1 MSHTDAVRFLDA
13 VETDEAFAQQLE
25 ALRDTPDQA
34 LDAVRAR
41 GFDVDPDEVRE
52 AFVER
57 YGADLT
63 EEQLAAIAGGANPIS
78 TENWILVG
86 ALTAAYAAAHVA
98 AAF

>member
-1 MSHTDAVRFLDA
+1 MSHADAVRFLDA

-63 EEQLAAIAGGANPIS
+63 EEQLAAIAGGLSAESFYATFSSVFFSVMRTS
-78 TENWILVG
+78 T
-86 ALTAAYAAAHVA
+86 ALI
-98 AAF
+98 

>member
-25 ALRDTPDQA
+25 ALRDTPDQV

-52 AFVER
+52 AFLER

-63 EEQLAAIAGGANPIS
+63 EEQLAAIAGGLS
-78 TENWILVG
+78 TESWILVAQFG
-86 ALTAAYAAAHVA
+86 PGVATLAVVTAAV
-98 AAF
+98 

>member
-25 ALRDTPDQA
+25 ALKDTPDQA

-63 EEQLAAIAGGANPIS
+63 EEQLAAIAGGLS
-78 TENWILVG
+78 TESWILFGGGFVAG
-86 ALTAAYAAAHVA
+86 ALTAAS
-98 AAF
+98 F

>member
-1 MSHTDAVRFLDA
+1 MSHADAVRFLDA
-13 VETDEAFAQQLE
+13 VEADEAFAQQLE

-52 AFVER
+52 VFVER

-63 EEQLAAIAGGANPIS
+63 EEQLAAIAGGIS
-78 TENWILVG
+78 TETWIAVG
-86 ALTAAYAAAHVA
+86 VIFTAGAAHVA

>member
-13 VETDEAFAQQLE
+13 VEADEAFAQQLE
-25 ALRDTPDQA
+25 ALRDTPDQV

-52 AFVER
+52 VFLER

-63 EEQLAAIAGGANPIS
+63 EEQLAAIAGGLSLS
-78 TENWILVG
+78 TDSWVLVG
-86 ALTAAYAAAHVA
+86 ALTAYTVAYAAA
-98 AAF
+98 F

>member
-52 AFVER
+52 AFLER

-63 EEQLAAIAGGANPIS
+63 EEQLAAIAGGLS
-78 TENWILVG
+78 TEMWITLGVSASGGVVVG
-86 ALTAAYAAAHVA
+86 VALAAI
-98 AAF
+98 

>member
-1 MSHTDAVRFLDA
+1 MSHADAVRFLDA
-13 VETDEAFAQQLE
+13 VEADEAFAQQLE
-25 ALRDTPDQA
+25 ALKDTPDQV

-63 EEQLAAIAGGANPIS
+63 EEQLAAIAGGLS
-78 TENWILVG
+78 TDDWIALGVVALPFAYLVI
-86 ALTAAYAAAHVA
+86 AAI
-98 AAF
+98 

>member
-1 MSHTDAVRFLDA
+1 MSHADAVRFLDA

-63 EEQLAAIAGGANPIS
+63 EEQLAAIAGGAS
-78 TENWILVG
+78 TEDWI
-86 ALTAAYAAAHVA
+86 ALGVILAAATAHVA
-98 AAF
+98 AIL

>member
-52 AFVER
+52 AFLER

-63 EEQLAAIAGGANPIS
+63 EEQLAAIAGGLPD
-78 TENWILVG
+78 TGEVRVVVG
-86 ALTAAYAAAHVA
+86 LTVGVGVATLVA
-98 AAF
+98 AAI

>member
-63 EEQLAAIAGGANPIS
+63 EEQLAAIAGGIS
-78 TENWILVG
+78 TDMWILFGGMSLAAG
-86 ALTAAYAAAHVA
+86 ALTAASI
-98 AAF
+98 

>member
-13 VETDEAFAQQLE
+13 VEADEAFAQQLE
-25 ALRDTPDQA
+25 ALRDTPDQV

-52 AFVER
+52 AFLER

-63 EEQLAAIAGGANPIS
+63 EEQLAAIAGGLPD
-78 TENWILVG
+78 TGEVRVVVG
-86 ALTAAYAAAHVA
+86 LTVGVGVATLVA
-98 AAF
+98 AAI